1 MSNIIATDAATFRP
15 TGIKNLV
22 PGLVERGKI
31 KIGKKGAARQ
41 SQGGGT
47 YQMPQKLDHFTVTT
61 TERGAD
67 GNFLTDVTI
76 MQMIGDKPKEIPVR
90 LIYDDIALNFPS
102 RYAAYSGKSLFCT
115 GDGERAKQQS
125 PGGLVMV
132 QCPCPRQEPTYT
144 GKDKC
149 KPTGVLSVVIEGAE
163 VVGGVWKFRTTSYN
177 TVVGI
182 LSSLAM
188 IQRISG
194 GRLAGI
200 PLVMKLSPKTVQD
213 PTSGAQQVVY
223 IVSIEFR
230 GSVSELREQGYQALL
245 QDKEHGARIDQ
256 LENTARLMLAQR
268 DEYEEDADEIT
279 DEFYPE
285 AAADATG
292 ATVHTARPPAR
303 TFVQAAEEPATEEP
317 AAIEPPPAAVEPPR
331 AAEVRAPRG
340 RRPAAQPPI
349 EQVPDLPPA
358 PPADLDDWGFGS

>member
-1 MSNIIATDAATFRP
+1 MTNIIATDAATFRP

-102 RYAAYSGKSLFCT
+102 RYAAYAGKSLFCT
-115 GDGERAKQQS
+115 GDGERAKQAS
-125 PGGLVMV
+125 ASGPIMV
-132 QCPCPRQEPTYT
+132 QCPCQRQDPTYT

-149 KPTGVLSVVIEGAE
+149 KPTGVLSVVIDGAE

-223 IVSIEFR
+223 IVSLEFR
-230 GSVSELREQGYQALL
+230 GSVSDLREQGYQALL
-245 QDKEHGARIDQ
+245 QDKEHGARIEQ
-256 LENTARLMLAQR
+256 LENSARLMLAQR
-268 DEYEEDADEIT
+268 DEYEDDADEIT

-285 AAADATG
+285 AAADAAG
-292 ATVHTARPPAR
+292 ASVHTARPPAR
-303 TFVQAAEEPATEEP
+303 TFVQPG
-317 AAIEPPPAAVEPPR
+317 
-331 AAEVRAPRG
+331 AAEVIEPDPAPDPAPEPDKPAPTKAPDQKRT
-340 RRPAAQPPI
+340 RKPAAAPA

-358 PPADLDDWGFGS
+358 PPADLDDQWGF

>member
-1 MSNIIATDAATFRP
+1 MTNIIATDAATFRP

-67 GNFLTDVTI
+67 GNFLTDVAI

-115 GDGERAKQQS
+115 GDGERAKQAS
-125 PGGLVMV
+125 ASGPIMV
-132 QCPCPRQEPTYT
+132 QCPCQRQDPTYT

-149 KPTGVLSVVIEGAE
+149 KPTGVLSVVIDGAE

-223 IVSIEFR
+223 IVSLEFR
-230 GSVSELREQGYQALL
+230 GSVSDLREQGYQALL
-245 QDKEHGARIDQ
+245 QDKEHGARIEQ

-268 DEYEEDADEIT
+268 DEYEDDADEIT

-285 AAADATG
+285 AAADAAG
-292 ATVHTARPPAR
+292 VSVHTARPPAR
-303 TFVQAAEEPATEEP
+303 TFVQADAETVAEEPA
-317 AAIEPPPAAVEPPR
+317 AVEPPPAAVVTPPKAR
-331 AAEVRAPRG
+331 DQKRK
-340 RRPAAQPPI
+340 PAAAAPA

-358 PPADLDDWGFGS
+358 PPADLDDQWGF